1 MVAAPIDAKR
11 GPRILIRG
19 TDGVGKSALDAS
31 AQPLLFPAATRRLR
45 PTASPLSANTEE
57 SR

>member
-1 MVAAPIDAKR
+1 MDAAPIDEMRA
-11 GPRILIRG
+11 PRILIRG

-31 AQPLLFPAATRRLR
+31 AQPLLFPAATRRRR
-45 PTASPLSANTEE
+45 PTVVPLSATTEE

>member
-1 MVAAPIDAKR
+1 MDAAPIDEMRA
-11 GPRILIRG
+11 PRILIRG

-31 AQPLLFPAATRRLR
+31 AQPLLFPDSTRRVR
-45 PTASPLSANTEE
+45 PSVSPLSANMEE